1 MAFPETETPQKS
13 QGLDR
18 ESHQHL
24 LQPAFHSINDLPD
37 ELLLE
42 IATYLEGEN
51 QALGSL
57 TQVSRRFKV
66 IGGDLLYRTI
76 NLPRSREDNTIYLVR
91 TIIEKPDLG
100 SKIRQLA
107 FSTTIWG
114 TTIYKD
120 NTEFVHKQA
129 TIRTT
134 SSADVHAAMLLQIA
148 QSVNR
153 LDLFGTE
160 SPFKSIEELAWRSA
174 LMVGLLNAVAG
185 LLLAL
190 CDNLCMLHINVYR
203 QDNLCVPF
211 SDIYAALYGIGG
223 DKIQH
228 TPCHWSGF
236 SQFRTIKRLR
246 IFGKSMRM
254 LQLPFYSLQVLEID
268 LWREYST
275 TNTAEHGSFANS
287 VAVCLLSPYPTIN
300 TLIVRSD
307 WGELH
312 GETNLSH
319 DEQLPLLFQNLPQS
333 TITHLEILFVRS
345 PTAVKRWCGSFEYI
359 ARALS
364 AAENVS
370 PSLEYLKID
379 YEVSNHFDPRRCF
392 GRCTN
397 VPGLHSFS
405 KLTKMEVLQG
415 VLLYEARNTFNEH
428 HYFNGIIPPP
438 NLASLTVI
446 CPTLAIFG
454 WFDILVDHKTDA
466 PYLREII
473 LLCRC
478 GYGVGPKEFKGDVA
492 TRIFE
497 KLKELGVD
505 VRVVEEKVGSFAAQ
519 ARKEGSVWEA
529 DWSEDG
535 WVEGLFGE
543 EMG

>member
-1 MAFPETETPQKS
+1 MVSPETETPQKS
-13 QGLDR
+13 QELDR
-18 ESHQHL
+18 EPRQHS
-24 LQPAFHSINDLPD
+24 LQPASHSINNLPD

-42 IATYLEGEN
+42 IATYLEGDN

-66 IGGDLLYRTI
+66 IGGELLYRTI
-76 NLPRSREDNTIYLVR
+76 NLSRSREDNTIYLVR
-91 TIIEKPDLG
+91 TLIEKPDLG

-107 FSTTIWG
+107 FSTTIYG
-114 TTIYKD
+114 D
-120 NTEFVHKQA
+120 NTLLVLNQA
-129 TIRTT
+129 MICTNMYT
-134 SSADVHAAMLLQIA
+134 AMLLQIA

-153 LDLFGTE
+153 LDLFETE
-160 SPFKSIEELAWRSA
+160 SPFESKEEFVWRSK
-174 LMVGLLNAVAG
+174 LMIGLPNAVAG

-190 CDNLCMLHINVYR
+190 CDNLRMLHVNVYC
-203 QDNLCVPF
+203 QENLCVPT
-211 SDIYAALYGIGG
+211 SDIYRALYGIEG
-223 DKIQH
+223 DKVQH
-228 TPCHWSGF
+228 TPGHWSGF

-246 IFGKSMRM
+246 IFGESMRM

-275 TNTAEHGSFANS
+275 TDAAYGEHESFANS
-287 VAVCLLSPYPTIN
+287 VAQCLLPPYPNID

-307 WGELH
+307 WAELH
-312 GETNLSH
+312 GETHLYH
-319 DEQLPLLFQNLPQS
+319 DEQLPCLFQNLPQS

-364 AAENVS
+364 DAENVS
-370 PSLEYLKID
+370 LSLEYLKID

-438 NLASLTVI
+438 NLESLTVI
-446 CPTLAIFG
+446 CPTLAIFE
-454 WFDILVDHKTDA
+454 WLDILVDHKTDA
-466 PYLREII
+466 PYLCEII

-478 GYGVGPKEFKGDVA
+478 GYGIGPKEFEGDVA
-492 TRIFE
+492 TRVFE

-505 VRVVEEKVGSFAAQ
+505 VSVVEEKVGAFAAQ
-519 ARKEGSVWEA
+519 ARKDGSVWEA